1 MFHHPI
7 FSAEINYL
15 VNSVNYPK
23 LCRKLLGSG
32 QGVEG
37 RLGGWVLGEG
47 RFCLIN
53 AASKLIGKFA
63 DVMTRFWLVM
73 ILKITRNHVTTSSS
87 RQMFCFGEQK
97 HFIININTIS
107 DMDIE
112 MYIYN
117 CDG

>member
-1 MFHHPI
+1 M
-7 FSAEINYL
+7 
-15 VNSVNYPK
+15 
-23 LCRKLLGSG
+23 
-32 QGVEG
+32 
-37 RLGGWVLGEG
+37 LGEG
-47 RFCLIN
+47 RVSLIN

>member
-1 MFHHPI
+1 MFHQPI

-23 LCRKLLGSG
+23 LCRKLLSSG
-32 QGVEG
+32 QGAQG
-37 RLGGWVLGEG
+37 RMGGWVLGEG
-47 RFCLIN
+47 RISLIN

-87 RQMFCFGEQK
+87 RQMFCFDEK
-97 HFIININTIS
+97 RNILL
-107 DMDIE
+107 
-112 MYIYN
+112 YKYY
-117 CDG
+117 

>member
-1 MFHHPI
+1 MFPHPI

-32 QGVEG
+32 QG
-37 RLGGWVLGEG
+37 RKGGWVLGEG
-47 RFCLIN
+47 RISLIN

-87 RQMFCFGEQK
+87 RQMFCFGEEK
-97 HFIININTIS
+97 YFII
-107 DMDIE
+107 
-112 MYIYN
+112 
-117 CDG
+117 